1 MESKEPV
8 TCDRCKYA
16 MPVNIKNN
24 NYYCV
29 PPCGS
34 CGIVKGTHTCQ
45 KGVQKNVPIRKTERG
60 WNDSYAHLG

>member
-8 TCDRCKYA
+8 TCDRCRYA

-45 KGVQKNVPIRKTERG
+45 KGVMKHVG
-60 WNDSYAHLG
+60 G